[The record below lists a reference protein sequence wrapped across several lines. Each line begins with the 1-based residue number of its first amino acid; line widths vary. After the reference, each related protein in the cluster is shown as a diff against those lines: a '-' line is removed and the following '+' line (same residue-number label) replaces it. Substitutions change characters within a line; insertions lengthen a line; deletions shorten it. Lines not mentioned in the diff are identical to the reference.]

1 MHVLCPQ
8 VLWKGIDG
16 DRQGFQ
22 KDVRERVRKLINIKF
37 SSGGGRGYAS
47 GAYHLRHKAL
57 LPLQTEADELAAPA
71 AASD

>member
-16 DRQGFQ
+16 DRLGFQ
-22 KDVRERVRKLINIKF
+22 KDVRERVRKLIRIKF

-47 GAYHLRHKAL
+47 ASYHLRNKAL

-71 AASD
+71 AA